1 MSNQNVYGDC
11 TKKISTNTS
20 LLRNVWY
27 QSKITQV
34 RKEVCSSYSQYQSVI
49 FVNDFVNK
57 KTSRSN
63 DLSTDEIQRIH
74 IQNAENAIPTS
85 CSIKIHNIETDRSH
99 SLISKRNVHGY
110 LCKEVASKY
119 KKMYDEPWTPDIYIT
134 DEYLDR
140 LNIPP
145 GNQRN
150 RLIIFYSQSK
160 ILFCFLSY
168 HIGNESIV
176 RFRRIIIDKKYPHN
190 IDFLSNTLL
199 ASGSRAEG
207 LDMKGSDTDIML
219 IDSTI
224 EAYEGDD
231 KSNPLISCRYDSMSS
246 DLKPGYVLVEAW
258 MRGYPSTLLSSS
270 FFKTSISVFA
280 PFLKLIFQM
289 EPHGPAMSASTFG
302 DEFDLVYCIKT
313 VTWPNIASEWVFRK
327 RKYGWPSQEMI
338 QSIQSQGCHLVPVS
352 SKVDARTTE
361 EIEWRLSFSFAEK
374 ELVHSFSHT
383 QLLVY
388 GLLKLILKEVIDV
401 HHDIAEH
408 LCSYFLKTTV
418 FWVIEDN
425 PQSIWNVDFL
435 ILSFHLC
442 LERLIQFIVEENCPN
457 YFVRINNMFLERFT
471 SEGKEKLLAL
481 LCEIRHSGFSWVT
494 LSSTLRKLKTFLK
507 YPLSIR
513 SLNCVQNV
521 KFKKECLRLILD
533 LSRHAKFIMSNM
545 IIANRQKFLLSYVKC
560 MVNTPVIRCSFL
572 SHICH
577 FLDIDDKKM
586 THKDLHILRK
596 LYIQLLC
603 IGCRADLA
611 CGKTMLASW
620 LYNQGKFQ
628 ECLHVTSFVLESV
641 KFRCFHVGS
650 KTVTECSSTTHMTRD
665 FSQQFPSHL
674 NHYYTENITISDK
687 PGKISVR
694 ELSRFFN
701 CILNLLSIEDYRRRN
716 AFFYQVCP
724 EVYCYF
730 LRFLC
735 YLRQSDLLHSE
746 EDFNKM
752 IQVHFVGSEYEK
764 QIHDL
769 IVTIMKITGRIITR
783 NVQNN
788 CESDIFTMNDFF
800 HIETDG
806 DLSAFRDVDVSKL
819 SSFFN
824 SLNDYGCDENYM
836 RRIFAFPSSI
846 FQTIFGFLNK

>member
-1 MSNQNVYGDC
+1 
-11 TKKISTNTS
+11 
-20 LLRNVWY
+20 
-27 QSKITQV
+27 
-34 RKEVCSSYSQYQSVI
+34 
-49 FVNDFVNK
+49 
-57 KTSRSN
+57 
-63 DLSTDEIQRIH
+63 
-74 IQNAENAIPTS
+74 
-85 CSIKIHNIETDRSH
+85 
-99 SLISKRNVHGY
+99 
-110 LCKEVASKY
+110 
-119 KKMYDEPWTPDIYIT
+119 MYDEPWTPDIYIT

-150 RLIIFYSQSK
+150 RLINFYSQSK

-168 HIGNESIV
+168 HIGNEYIV
-176 RFRRIIIDKKYPHN
+176 RCRRRIIDKKYPHN

-199 ASGSRAEG
+199 ASGSKAEG
-207 LDMKGSDTDIML
+207 LDMKGSDTDIMMT
-219 IDSTI
+219 DSTI

-231 KSNPLISCRYDSMSS
+231 KSNPLLSCRYDSMLP
-246 DLKPGYVLVEAW
+246 DLKPGYVLVETW

-270 FFKTSISVFA
+270 FFKTSISVFV
-280 PFLKLIFQM
+280 PFMKLIFQM
-289 EPHGPAMSASTFG
+289 EPHGPAMTASTCG
-302 DEFDLVYCIKT
+302 EDFDLVYCIKT
-313 VTWPNIASEWVFRK
+313 VTWPNIASEWVLRK
-327 RKYGWPSQEMI
+327 RKYGWPSREMI
-338 QSIQSQGCHLVPVS
+338 QNIQSQSCHLVPVS

-361 EIEWRLSFSFAEK
+361 EIEWRLSFSFAER

-388 GLLKLILKEVIDV
+388 GLLKLILKEVICV

-408 LCSYFLKTTV
+408 LCSYFLKTTI

-471 SEGKEKLLAL
+471 PAGKEKLLAL

-513 SLNCVQNV
+513 SLYCVQNV

-533 LSRHAKFIMSNM
+533 LSRHAKLIMSNM
-545 IIANRQKFLLSYVKC
+545 IIAKRQKYLLSYVKS
-560 MVNTPVIRCSFL
+560 MVNTPVIRCRFL

-577 FLDIDDKKM
+577 FLEIDDKKM
-586 THKDLHILRK
+586 THKQLHTLRK
-596 LYIQLLC
+596 LYIHLLC
-603 IGCRADLA
+603 IGCSADLV

-628 ECLHVTSFVLESV
+628 ECLQVTSFVLESV
-641 KFRCFHVGS
+641 KFRCFHVGT
-650 KTVTECSSTTHMTRD
+650 KTVVECSSTTHMTKELSSE
-665 FSQQFPSHL
+665 FLGCL

-687 PGKISVR
+687 SGKISVR

-701 CILNLLSIEDYRRRN
+701 CFLNLLSIEDYRQRN
-716 AFFYQVCP
+716 ALFYQVCP
-724 EVYCYF
+724 EVYCHF

-735 YLRQSDLLHSE
+735 YLRQSDLPHSE
-746 EDFNKM
+746 EEFNKM

-764 QIHDL
+764 QVHDL

-783 NVQNN
+783 NVQND
-788 CESDIFTMNDFF
+788 CESEIFTMNDFF
-800 HIETDG
+800 HIESDG
-806 DLSAFRDVDVSKL
+806 DLSWFRDIDVSML
-819 SSFFN
+819 SRFFDSF
-824 SLNDYGCDENYM
+824 NDYGCDENYT
-836 RRIFAFPSSI
+836 RRIFALPNSI
-846 FQTIFGFLNK
+846 FQTIFSTLNK